1 MSGPTHAPPRRSGW
15 SLTLVALLLLAVL
28 AIVPPPSLAGQG
40 VTVRVHN
47 YGPETVT
54 LLAREGSNCWE
65 AQGLVHPLDQNFT
78 APGTSVPYVS
88 EKKTGGGCSGSDGH
102 QRIQLQVKEPGGST
116 WYVPNGSPDN
126 YTLYWQAGQNA
137 NFGTNFY
144 DGLGTWLPRQD
155 GAGLICWHTK
165 IRDANYADVFVYSD
179 ANCNTAVPV
188 NSHQVQPKASRAPAA
203 PTRRPAMATASADDN
218 TAVVDL
224 LSTVGV
230 ACQWYVFAKEPGKCA
245 ELDVGNEGNWTI
257 NNVSAAIRKFNVSGA
272 VGTSNEKYS
281 VGSATEVVPLDFPVG
296 KVAVSESVSTSETST
311 TATTRGFKIGGKLGS
326 KQGIKTKVP
335 FIAEGKVEVSQE
347 INGEYNFAKTE
358 TEAKTNTKT
367 RTITM
372 EAPASPGFATTLDVF
387 TTKRDA
393 NYFYDADL
401 SFGADGVA
409 QNVTTPATL
418 ALGQSPARRQPC
430 LAYVVGDSSVRNS
443 ITFIGQQLFG
453 AGYTADDS
461 SLSSLQRGFLESISG
476 FKAEG
481 KPCPGFPAGYASMAS
496 FKGRGVGTYASYGY
510 DDKGNPVQTMV
521 GCVYRRPLAPPK
533 SSPSATRRYRQATA
547 AATATDSPCQ
557 QVPIK
562 GTVQVQS
569 PGTLI
574 DARAA
579 GGDGDRDATSSG
591 TRGSDRILGPRA
603 GGTVR
608 TGAGALDIVYAGE
621 GDTEVHGDGGGENI
635 IYGAGGD
642 DLLIGG
648 HGKNY
653 FYGAAGRDRMVESG
667 GEAIMYGGG
676 GNDSFKGDDMTGVM
690 IGGKGDN
697 RMVAGGDMSGLA
709 MTSGPGDNVYVL
721 NGTGTPEIVQ
731 LPGPG
736 RTTVITNRSLDVPAF
751 LDVAVARGSRA
762 VTLRGGEGNRRL
774 LANDA
779 GGTLVSGPEPTRL
792 QGGDGGDTI
801 VFNATNGDVATGGP
815 GADRYRFTGAPESS
829 QRPPALE
836 RPAQRTAA
844 TVTDFA
850 PRKGDRLV
858 LTAAV
863 FGSEVL
869 KLRRSFT
876 VVAKADPWPRL
887 RRPTLLL
894 DTDSGVLSFDR
905 DGAGPISDKVIVKL
919 PGRQGL
925 ERRAVVVRRAAAG

>member
-1 MSGPTHAPPRRSGW
+1 MP
-15 SLTLVALLLLAVL
+15 LLAAAVFAAL
-28 AIVPPPSLAGQG
+28 AIAPTLALAGQG

-54 LLAREGSNCWE
+54 LLARGGSNCWE
-65 AQGLVHPLDQNFT
+65 AQGLVHSLDQNFT
-78 APGTSVPYVS
+78 APGTSVAYVS
-88 EKKTGGGCSGSDGH
+88 EKKTGGSCSGSDGH
-102 QRIQLQVKEPGGST
+102 QLIQFQVKEPGGN
-116 WYVPNGSPDN
+116 WYIPVGSPEG
-126 YTLYWQAGQNA
+126 YRLYWQAGQNA

-179 ANCNTAVPV
+179 ANCNTAVPI
-188 NSHQVQPKASRAPAA
+188 NSHQVQPKVSQAPARPLA
-203 PTRRPAMATASADDN
+203 LDATQTPRPASATASADDN

-230 ACQWYVFAKEPGKCA
+230 ACQWYVFAKEPGKCT

-257 NNVSAAIRKFNVSGA
+257 DNVSAEIRKFNVTGA
-272 VGTSNEKYS
+272 VGTNNEKYS
-281 VGSATEVVPLDFPVG
+281 VGSVTVVVPTDFPVG
-296 KVAVSESVSTSETST
+296 KAVVNESVSTSETST
-311 TATTRGFKIGGKLGS
+311 SATTHGFKIGAKFGS

-335 FIAEGKVEVSQE
+335 FIAEGKVETSQE
-347 INGEYNFAKTE
+347 INGEYNFAKTT
-358 TEAKTNTKT
+358 TEAKTKSNT
-367 RTITM
+367 RQITIET
-372 EAPASPGFATTLDVF
+372 PASPGFATTLDVF

-401 SFGADGVA
+401 SFGKDGVA

-443 ITFIGQQLFG
+443 ITYVGQQLFN
-453 AGYTADDS
+453 AGYKIDDS
-461 SLSSLQRGFLESISG
+461 SLSSLQRGFLESIGG

-496 FKGRGVGTYASYGY
+496 FKGRGVGTYANYGY
-510 DDKGNPVQTMV
+510 DDKGNPVQTMI
-521 GCVYRRPLAPPK
+521 GCVYRRPLAPAK
-533 SSPSATRRYRQATA
+533 SSTPAARRYRQATA
-547 AATATDSPCQ
+547 AATAADGPCQ

-562 GTVQVQS
+562 EGRVQVQS

-574 DARAA
+574 DGRAA
-579 GGDGDRDATSSG
+579 SDAGSGADGKSATSSG

-608 TGAGALDIVYAGE
+608 TGAGALDIVYAGK
-621 GDTEVHGDGGGENI
+621 GDTEVYADGGGENI

-642 DLLIGG
+642 DLLVGG
-648 HGKNY
+648 HGENY
-653 FYGAAGRDRMVESG
+653 FYGAAGSDRMVESG

-676 GNDSFKGDDMTGVM
+676 GDDSFKGEDMDGAM

-697 RMVAGGDMSGLA
+697 RMVASGDMSDLE

-721 NGTGTPEIVQ
+721 KGTGTPEIVQ
-731 LPGPG
+731 LPGRG
-736 RTTVITNRSLDVPAF
+736 RTMVVTNRSLDVPPF
-751 LDVAVARGSRA
+751 LKTAVARGSRP

-774 LANDA
+774 FANDA
-779 GGTLVSGPEPTRL
+779 GGTLVSGPEST
-792 QGGDGGDTI
+792 QMEGGEGSDTI
-801 VFNATNGDVATGGP
+801 VFNATNGDVATGGA
-815 GADRYRFTGAPESS
+815 GADRYRFTGSPESA
-829 QRPPALE
+829 QRPPALA
-836 RPAQRTAA
+836 RPAQRTAS
-844 TVTDFA
+844 TVTDFDPA
-850 PRKGDRLV
+850 KGDRLV
-858 LTAAV
+858 LSPAV
-863 FGSEVL
+863 FGAEVL
-869 KLRRSFT
+869 KLRRVFT
-876 VVAKADPWPRL
+876 VVANSNPWPKL

-905 DGAGPISDKVIVKL
+905 DGSGPISDKVIVRL
-919 PGRQGL
+919 PRRQGL
-925 ERRAVVVRRAAAG
+925 ERRAIVIGQG

>member
-1 MSGPTHAPPRRSGW
+1 M
-15 SLTLVALLLLAVL
+15 
-28 AIVPPPSLAGQG
+28 
-40 VTVRVHN
+40 RVHN

-65 AQGLVHPLDQNFT
+65 AQGLVHPLDQNAT
-78 APGTSVPYVS
+78 APGTSVAYVS

-102 QRIQLQVKEPGGST
+102 QRIQFQVKEPGSSN
-116 WYVPNGSPDN
+116 WYVPNGSPDK
-126 YTLYWQAGQNA
+126 YTLYWQAGKNA

-155 GAGLICWHTK
+155 GAGLICWRTK

-179 ANCNTAVPV
+179 ANCNTAEPV
-188 NSHQVQPKASRAPAA
+188 NSHQVQPKESRAPQPLPA
-203 PTRRPAMATASADDN
+203 TRASRPATATASADDN

-257 NNVSAAIRKFNVSGA
+257 NNVSAEIRKFNVTGA

-281 VGSATEVVPLDFPVG
+281 VGSATEVVPIHFPVG

-401 SFGADGVA
+401 SFGKDGVA

-533 SSPSATRRYRQATA
+533 SSASASRRYRQATA

-574 DARAA
+574 DGRAVSDA
-579 GGDGDRDATSSG
+579 DDGVRGNGPTSSG
-591 TRGSDRILGPRA
+591 TRGSDRILGPQA

-608 TGAGALDIVYAGE
+608 TGGGGLDIVYAGK
-621 GDTEVHGDGGGENI
+621 GDTTVYGDGGENI

-648 HGKNY
+648 PGENY
-653 FYGAAGRDRMVESG
+653 FYGAAGSDRMVESG

-676 GNDSFKGDDMTGVM
+676 GDDVFKGEDMDGAM

-697 RMVAGGDMSGLA
+697 RMVASGDMSDLE
-709 MTSGPGDNVYVL
+709 MTSGPGNNVYVL
-721 NGTGTPEIVQ
+721 KGTGTPEIVQ
-731 LPGPG
+731 LPGRG
-736 RTTVITNRSLDVPAF
+736 RTMVVTNRSLDVPPY
-751 LDVAVARGSRA
+751 LKTAVARGSRPL
-762 VTLRGGEGNRRL
+762 TLRGGEGNRRL
-774 LANDA
+774 FANDA
-779 GGTLVSGPEPTRL
+779 GGTLVSGPEPTQL
-792 QGGDGGDTI
+792 EGGEGSDTI
-801 VFNATNGDVATGGP
+801 VFNATNGDVARGGP
-815 GADRYRFTGAPESS
+815 GADRYRFTGSPENS

-844 TVTDFA
+844 TVTDFN
-850 PRKGDRLV
+850 PRQGDRLV
-858 LTAAV
+858 LSAAV
-863 FGSEVL
+863 FGDEVL
-869 KLRRSFT
+869 KLRRTFT
-876 VVAKADPWPRL
+876 LVAKANPWPRL

-894 DTDSGVLSFDR
+894 DTRSGVLSFDR
-905 DGAGPISDKVIVKL
+905 DGSGPISDKVIVRL

-925 ERRAVVVRRAAAG
+925 ERRAVVVGRG